1 MTTAGVSYR
10 YRAARAN
17 GVLEVGVVQAESREG
32 AVAELTTRGLF
43 PVDVA
48 LERERVPLAA
58 SLFGA
63 SRGRLSA
70 ADLAL
75 GLRVLATLLEAGLP
89 MARALSSLQELVPKS
104 WQSALPELERA
115 VREGKSLAAALAS
128 SPLGVPPVVIGMI
141 QAGEAGSGVA
151 QAVARAAELTE
162 ETAATRAAVRSALT
176 YPVILALA
184 GLGSLVLLVGVVLP
198 RFAVILADLGQGL
211 PPTTRIVLQASAVMR
226 AGALPAALALALGI
240 VAHRAWVGT
249 DAGRVRWHELLLA
262 APVIGAVRRSA
273 ATARTLAALAA
284 LLESG
289 VPVAPATM
297 HAARASGDAAL
308 AARLRSAREAVMAGE
323 RLSRAC
329 AAREAL
335 TATAVRLIRAGE
347 ETGRLAGMCAHA
359 ARLESARA
367 REQVSRA
374 VKLLEPAL
382 IVGFGG
388 IVAVVAAALLQAMY
402 SVRPG

>member
-1 MTTAGVSYR
+1 MTTVVGAPYR

-17 GVLEVGVVQAESREG
+17 GVLEVGTVQAESREA

-43 PVDVA
+43 PVEVK
-48 LERERVPLAA
+48 LERVR
-58 SLFGA
+58 GA

-70 ADLAL
+70 TDLAL

-89 MARALSSLQELVPKS
+89 MARALASLDELVPRS
-104 WQSALPELERA
+104 WHGALPELQRA
-115 VREGKSLAAALAS
+115 VREGKSLAAALSA

-151 QAVARAAELTE
+151 PAVARAAELTE

-184 GLGSLVLLVGVVLP
+184 AMGSTALLVGVVLP
-198 RFAVILADLGQGL
+198 RFAVILADMGQAL
-211 PPTTRIVLQASAVMR
+211 PPTTRIVLRISAVMR
-226 AGALPAALALALGI
+226 AGALPGVLAIALGV

-249 DAGRVRWHELLLA
+249 EAGRVRWHELLLA
-262 APVIGAVRRSA
+262 VPVVGAIRRSA
-273 ATARTLAALAA
+273 ASARTLAALAA

-289 VPVAPATM
+289 VPVAPAAL

-308 AARLRSAREAVMAGE
+308 AARLLAAREAVVAGE

-329 AAREAL
+329 AARDAL
-335 TATAVRLIRAGE
+335 TATAVRLLRAGE
-347 ETGRLAGMCAHA
+347 ETGRLASMCAHA
-359 ARLESARA
+359 ARLEGARA
-367 REQVSRA
+367 REQVSSA
-374 VKLLEPAL
+374 VKLLEPAM
-382 IVGFGG
+382 IVGFGAV
-388 IVAVVAAALLQAMY
+388 VAVVAAALLQAMY